1 MHVIEPSRRPAPGVP
16 GAARQNTLVAI
27 MFFAAGIV
35 FLDRFG
41 ITFLFPQIGADLD
54 LDNSRLGSLVSVTAV
69 AWAISSLIFSVLA
82 DRLGGGA
89 KWMIVASLVLFS
101 CAVGLIGLAP
111 NYGSLLL
118 LRAVIGFCEGPALPL
133 IQGAVARASSPER
146 RGRNMGIVIAG
157 TLLIG
162 SALAPGIMIG
172 LATALGWRLAFPLV
186 AVPGIA
192 VAVLVAVFMR
202 EDGPAAAD
210 AHRIRARDFRRVLA
224 DRNVPLALA
233 GSTVCIGSSI
243 GFGTF
248 APAFLHDEGL
258 SRGTST
264 LVLTVYGL
272 VIAVGSILAPAVSDR
287 IGRRPALLAAAVC
300 SGLVPVCFV
309 LFAHSLPLLLASLA
323 AGLMAGGSLTLITYV
338 VPGESVPRELMATA
352 FALQIAV
359 GETVG
364 GALGPQLGGAVADAT
379 GDLGD
384 ALLLYG
390 AAPILLAL
398 VAVLL
403 RETAPRA
410 TGRKAVPE
418 GPPEAGGEVVLP

>member
-1 MHVIEPSRRPAPGVP
+1 MSAIRRAQ
-16 GAARQNTLVAI
+16 RQNTLVLI

-41 ITFLFPQIGADLD
+41 ITFLFPQIGDELH
-54 LDNSRLGSLVSVTAV
+54 LSNSRLGSLVSVTAV
-69 AWAISSLIFSVLA
+69 AWAISSLIFSVVS
-82 DRLGGGA
+82 DRLGGRT

-101 CAVGLIGLAP
+101 CAVGLIALAP
-111 NYGSLLL
+111 NYETMLL
-118 LRAVIGFCEGPALPL
+118 LRALIGFCEGPALPL
-133 IQGAVARASSPER
+133 IQGAVARSSSPER
-146 RGRNMGIVIAG
+146 RGRDMGVVIAG

-202 EDGPAAAD
+202 EDGPSDAD
-210 AHRIRARDFRRVLA
+210 APRVRARDFRLVLA
-224 DRNVPLALA
+224 DRNVPLTLL

-248 APAFLHDEGL
+248 APAYLHDEGL
-258 SRGTST
+258 SRGTAT
-264 LVLTVYGL
+264 LVLTAYGC
-272 VIAVGSILAPAVSDR
+272 VIALGSVVAPAVSDR
-287 IGRRPALLAAAVC
+287 VGRRPALFAAAVA
-300 SGLVPVCFV
+300 SGLVPVFFV
-309 LFAHSLPLLLASLA
+309 LFAHSVPLLLVSLVV
-323 AGLMAGGSLTLITYV
+323 GLVAGGSLTLVTYV

-364 GALGPQLGGAVADAT
+364 GALGPQIGGAVADAT
-379 GDLGD
+379 HSLAN

-390 AAPILLAL
+390 AAPLVLAVVALLI
-398 VAVLL
+398 
-403 RETAPRA
+403 RETSPRA
-410 TGRKAVPE
+410 GRATPKQSAPDAS
-418 GPPEAGGEVVLP
+418 GEAALS